1 MLVRFSSTA
10 AGSITMFEQPA
21 TRLIRMMGATGRI
34 PAALYPRDVPAAIE
48 QLRAGLVKAGD
59 EPAQDDDAN
68 DDAEQD
74 SEKRWLVSLRMRA
87 APLLELLENGAA
99 RKAEV
104 MWEYVK

>member
-21 TRLIRMMGATGRI
+21 DRLLRMMGATGRI

-48 QLRAGLVKAGD
+48 RLRTELETAGD
-59 EPAQDDDAN
+59 EPAQDEAAANTDASE
-68 DDAEQD
+68 DGDAW
-74 SEKRWLVSLRMRA
+74 RVSLRMRA
-87 APLLELLENGAA
+87 APLLELLEHAAA
-99 RKAEV
+99 REAEV